1 MSTLPQWFNDFMQ
14 PVFDYSKSL
23 DPFPFY
29 HDADY
34 TSKYGCHHNDY
45 LRLSSDESVKKARN
59 DAIQKT
65 GGGAM
70 ASVVYGGDEDY
81 HARFRSLAAKS
92 LQTPSPECC
101 INMTSGWTANVG
113 LLEAIIKPDMPVY
126 IDVNAHASLWDGAR
140 LSPGKIIPVKHN
152 DHEKLQKF
160 MKALGPGVIIVDSY
174 YSTNGSVCPLE
185 KFVEA
190 AEAFDSII
198 VVDEAHAFCMTGE
211 NGGGLAVETGLADRI
226 HFRTYSLAKALGGI
240 GGLIATNNK
249 DLSFYA
255 TFRNRPLIF
264 SSSQPPA
271 TSAGNLAAL
280 EIVIREPERARRA
293 QRNARLLRTLFNEAG
308 VDTGPSACQIVSLN
322 FKPESAVLQLHQEML
337 KREIY
342 FAVFLSPA
350 VPKNTG
356 LARFSIH
363 SQLSKD
369 DISHIAEQT
378 IDAMKKLG
386 ITSQF

>member
-1 MSTLPQWFNDFMQ
+1 MHGTPDWFKEHMRPTFE
-14 PVFDYSKSL
+14 YSKSL

-45 LRLSSDESVKKARN
+45 LRLSANQTVKDARN
-59 DAIQKT
+59 EAILKT

-81 HARFRSLAAKS
+81 HARFRHLMAKS
-92 LQTPSPECC
+92 LNTPSPDC
-101 INMTSGWTANVG
+101 IVNMTSGWTANVG

-152 DHEKLQKF
+152 DYTKLRKF
-160 MKALGPGVIIVDSY
+160 MSVMGPGVVIIDSY

-185 KFVEA
+185 EYVNATE
-190 AEAFDSII
+190 ESGSIM
-198 VVDEAHAFCMTGE
+198 VLDEAHAFCMTGE
-211 NGGGLAVETGLADRI
+211 KGGGVAVETGLADRI

-240 GGLIATNNK
+240 GGAIATNDK
-249 DLSFYA
+249 DLAFFA

-280 EIVIREPERARRA
+280 QIVIDEPQLAQRA
-293 QRNARLLRTLFNEAG
+293 QKNAAQLRELFHAAG
-308 VDTGPSACQIVSLN
+308 IDTGPSACQIVSLN
-322 FKPESAVLQLHQEML
+322 FRSESAVLRLHEEL
-337 KREIY
+337 TKREIY
-342 FAVFLSPA
+342 FAVFLAPA

-363 SQLSKD
+363 SELSED
-369 DISHIAEQT
+369 DVNHIAEQT
-378 IDAMKKLG
+378 IDAMKKLD
-386 ITSQF
+386 IESKY